1 MSLEVYLDN
10 AATTR
15 PYRQVVDL
23 MADVAYNH
31 WGNPSSTYSLG
42 DDTRQIIE
50 KVRKQIANDINS
62 DPSEII
68 FTSGACEANSLAY
81 MAGKYRWKVSS
92 KLEHKSLELIN
103 KDYARLVENDE
114 FGRISLG
121 SLYNQFTGAYNANKK
136 WFVTIQAANGEI
148 GVIQN
153 IKELSDLAHDFDVI
167 FHTDATQLY
176 PERQIN
182 VRAMGIDM
190 MSISAQKFHGPR
202 GAGFL
207 YVKNGI
213 DLEPIIYGSQE
224 GGLRGGT
231 YNTAAIAGM
240 GRALELTRQYNSSE
254 YVQWLRNGLLEQL
267 LKIPGTVLNGPPIG
281 AQRLVNN
288 INITIDGVDAEKLV
302 TLCGLYGV
310 YISKG
315 SACNSYSPE
324 PSSTL
329 TAIGLTKEQSLSTIR
344 LTLDELNTEAEI
356 NYAADII
363 TTLVERIRKE
373 K

>member
-1 MSLEVYLDN
+1 MEVYLDN
-10 AATTR
+10 SATTR

-31 WGNPSSTYSLG
+31 WGNPSTTYKLG
-42 DDTRQIIE
+42 DDARQIIE
-50 KVRKQIANDINS
+50 NVRKQIANDINA

-81 MAGKYRWKVSS
+81 TAGINRHTISS
-92 KLEHKSLELIN
+92 KLEHKSLDMIN
-103 KDYARLVENDE
+103 TTYARLVENDV
-114 FGRISLG
+114 FGQVSLG
-121 SLYNQFTGAYNANKK
+121 SLYNQMAGAYNANKT
-136 WFVTIQAANGEI
+136 WFITIQAANGEI
-148 GVIQN
+148 GTIQN
-153 IKELSDLAHDFDVI
+153 LKELSDWSHDFDVI

-176 PERQIN
+176 PERRIDVQ
-182 VRAMGIDM
+182 AMGVDM
-190 MSISAQKFHGPR
+190 MSVSAQKFHGPR

-213 DLEPIIYGSQE
+213 KLEPIIYGSQE

-240 GRALELTRQYNSSE
+240 GKALELTRQHNSSE
-254 YVQWLRNGLLEQL
+254 HIRWLRDGFLERL
-267 LKIPGTVLNGPPIG
+267 LKIPGVVLNGPSIG
-281 AQRLVNN
+281 AQRLANN
-288 INITIDGVDAEKLV
+288 INITINGVNAERLV

-315 SACNSYSPE
+315 SACNSYNPE

-329 TAIGLTKEQSLSTIR
+329 KAIGLTDEQAFNTIR
-344 LTLDELNTEAEI
+344 ITLDEFNTEAEI
-356 NYAADII
+356 SYATEII
-363 TTLVERIRKE
+363 TKLVERIRNE
-373 K
+373 